1 MRRLPLDYA
10 IRNLGRSPTRLLL
23 TVGGSGL
30 LVLIVLTAAAF
41 VRGMGLSLQGSGG
54 ANNVILLGTGSE
66 ESVERSEIGARVAG
80 IVAGTIRGI
89 REDMGTPFV
98 SPEVHVQ
105 LPTRLARDGERGALV
120 MVRGVTPAAL
130 LVHDQVRLVEGR
142 LPMQGRNEVMV
153 GGATSTRLGVRSD
166 ELAVGGELWIDKQ
179 PWIIVGRFEAL
190 GTVMDAEIWTSLT
203 DLKTAMKR
211 ETDSC
216 VILTLDPQAGE
227 YSDVDLFARTRLDL
241 ELTAIPETAYYA
253 RLSAFFAPIR
263 AVVWITAGLI
273 AIGGLLG
280 GLNTMYAAF
289 VSRVR
294 EFGTLQALGFRR
306 VAILASLVQESVVA
320 TAAGALIGSALG
332 LWLLDGVAVRFSIG
346 AFGLVVDAPVLG
358 VSLGA
363 GLILGVIGAM
373 PPGIRCLRMPIPS
386 ALKAV

>member
-1 MRRLPLDYA
+1 MRRLPFDYA
-10 IRNLGRSPTRLLL
+10 IRNLGRSRTRLLL

-41 VRGMGLSLQGSGG
+41 VRGMGLSLRGSGG
-54 ANNVILLGTGSE
+54 LHNVILLGTGSE

-80 IVAGTIRGI
+80 IVSGTLRGI
-89 REDMGTPFV
+89 REEMGTPFV

-105 LPTRLARDGERGALV
+105 LPTRVTRDGERGPLV

-130 LVHDQVRLVEGR
+130 LVHDQVRIVEGR

-153 GGATSTRLGVRSD
+153 GGTTATRLGVRPD
-166 ELAVGGELWIDKQ
+166 DIGVGGTLWIDQQ
-179 PWIIVGRFEAL
+179 PWAIVGRFEAT
-190 GTVMDAEIWTSLT
+190 GTVLDAEVWTSLT

-216 VILTLDPQAGE
+216 VILTLDPKAGE
-227 YSDVDLFARTRLDL
+227 YADVDLFARTRLDL
-241 ELTAIPETAYYA
+241 ELTAIPEVAYYA

-273 AIGGLLG
+273 AVGGLLG

-294 EFGTLQALGFRR
+294 EFGMLQALGYRR
-306 VAILASLVQESVVA
+306 GAILMSLVQESVVA
-320 TAAGALIGSALG
+320 TAAGALLGSALG
-332 LWLLDGVAVRFSIG
+332 IWLLDGLAVRFSIG

-358 VSLGA
+358 LSLGA
-363 GLILGVIGAM
+363 GLMLGIIGAL
-373 PPGIRCLRMPIPS
+373 PPGVRCLRLPIPS

>member
-1 MRRLPLDYA
+1 M
-10 IRNLGRSPTRLLL
+10 
-23 TVGGSGL
+23 
-30 LVLIVLTAAAF
+30 
-41 VRGMGLSLQGSGG
+41 
-54 ANNVILLGTGSE
+54 
-66 ESVERSEIGARVAG
+66 AG